1 MGLRAFSTV
10 IIVALVASALGCS
23 ITRPRPVMKDDYIPS
38 ADEKI
43 LSIEL
48 IGGSEIEF
56 DEDGGRYSTDD
67 RIIRGTST
75 AGTAEE
81 ISIDDVQSLN
91 VDRINT
97 GLSLTATFAGLLVMS
112 LAIMYTLGMHA
123 QWLSN

>member
-1 MGLRAFSTV
+1 MGLRAFSTI
-10 IIVALVASALGCS
+10 IIVVLVVSALGCS

-38 ADEKI
+38 AAEKI

-67 RIIRGTST
+67 RMIRGTSK
-75 AGTAEE
+75 AGMAEE

-91 VDRINT
+91 VDRIST
-97 GLSLTATFAGLLVMS
+97 GLSLTATFTGLLVMS
-112 LAIMYTLGMHA
+112 LAIMYTVGMHA
-123 QWLSN
+123 QWFSN

>member
-1 MGLRAFSTV
+1 MRLSAFSTV
-10 IIVALVASALGCS
+10 IIVVLVASALGCS

-56 DEDGGRYSTDD
+56 DKDGGRYSTDD

>member
-1 MGLRAFSTV
+1 MGLRAFST
-10 IIVALVASALGCS
+10 IMIVVLVASALGCS

-38 ADEKI
+38 AEEKI

-67 RIIRGTST
+67 RMIRGTSK
-75 AGTAEE
+75 AGVAEE
-81 ISIDDVQSLN
+81 ISIDDVQSLS

-112 LAIMYTLGMHA
+112 LAIMYTVGMHA
-123 QWLSN
+123 QWFSN

>member
-1 MGLRAFSTV
+1 MGLRAFST
-10 IIVALVASALGCS
+10 IMIVVLVASALGCS

-38 ADEKI
+38 AEEKI

-67 RIIRGTST
+67 RMIRGTSK
-75 AGTAEE
+75 AGMAEE
-81 ISIDDVQSLN
+81 ISIDDVQSLS
-91 VDRINT
+91 VDRINA

-112 LAIMYTLGMHA
+112 LAIMYTVGMHA
-123 QWLSN
+123 QWFSN

>member
-123 QWLSN
+123 QWFSN